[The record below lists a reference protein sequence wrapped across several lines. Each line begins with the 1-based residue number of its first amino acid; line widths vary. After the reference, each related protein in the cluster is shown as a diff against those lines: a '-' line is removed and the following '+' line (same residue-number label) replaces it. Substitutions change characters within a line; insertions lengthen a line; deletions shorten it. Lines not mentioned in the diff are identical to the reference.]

1 MCRRFLKMALLDLS
15 PIRLLSHCQFTFT
28 PGVSVLIVPLQ
39 VTFFIPPGGYGQ
51 PTDITVPVPG

>member
-1 MCRRFLKMALLDLS
+1 MALLDLS

>member
-1 MCRRFLKMALLDLS
+1 MVVLDLS

-28 PGVSVLIVPLQ
+28 LGVSVLIVPLQ
-39 VTFFIPPGGYGQ
+39 VRLCIPTGGYGQ